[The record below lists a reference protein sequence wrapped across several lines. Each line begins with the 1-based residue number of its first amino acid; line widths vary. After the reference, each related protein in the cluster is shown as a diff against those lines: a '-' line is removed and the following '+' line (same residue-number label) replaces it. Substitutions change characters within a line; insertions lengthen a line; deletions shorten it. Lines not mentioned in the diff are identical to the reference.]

1 MIARHITSHD
11 ENGMRLLGIGRE
23 IHRTPTQQALENLA
37 MDLASREGSVI
48 YAQQRCMDGAA
59 ISKAYHCEGR
69 VIVDSVYFSTIEELK
84 RLYTRTPLGDGLFFA
99 AASTLGR
106 PTALPSPASEALKSD
121 ASFDE
126 FADAVN
132 SLFPDE
138 DALADVIC
146 ALRTP
151 ILPLAVMGDM
161 PDGEFSRKLYMAL
174 ELILRSLPADAAA
187 RLDFIT
193 LCGGEGA
200 CAGLTGYTADEN
212 PECDAY
218 ISLPDGARSIDAIP
232 SQGDYARADALLAG
246 TLDDIMDA
254 SIAGDG
260 APAAAAAPAPRP
272 RPQPKSEPQPVQ
284 PVDTDCADSPALS
297 QIDLD
302 KAQQTL
308 SASLR
313 YANSHEFRRF
323 TTGFLHLRA
332 SMEPQLYFRYCL
344 KYSDYLH
351 RLDHPMCEVYDA
363 ELAALYQQPPAG
375 LMAVQIALTLTGY
388 PGALR
393 GAIKHLDRAGVLD
406 RFISD
411 TLPRMNVGDKPEEY
425 ALTLLSIRATLKAC
439 VPDERRTLVTDS
451 IAKAVNESLP
461 GAIRRVSAAALCSVR
476 DALDSLIDE
485 EPALGEGAFDP
496 AMSEIIDRIEF
507 KRMDEHAEE
516 TYPALDFA
524 YSYVR
529 QWDGQVTDKQ
539 RAICLWGRLMSGC
552 SDWHGCVMEGALRLR
567 AHEPGKP
574 RGLWA
579 LSTVFRRD
587 VRRRAGQDSDKRVG
601 VIITMLT
608 ALRFDSQNNWRIDE
622 LGDVLERLGDAGE
635 GLVREFWQQVDTR
648 VDLLPV
654 DMLNAAH
661 DVADGRGA
669 QTLRPTRGRSQREDD
684 DYADDDYLDSPRSR
698 YAEMSTATRVAPVRG
713 QIGLRR
719 GALFPRGRARTHGRH
734 ARARPRIRRAAGDAR
749 LGFVQRARG
758 QRPSI
763 GRQARAQTRLFI
775 RPGRSGRRPRRTKL
789 RRRDVAVPCRKPPR
803 EEALVRGHGDAGRAG
818 DCGHRVGGVLRR
830 QVSEIVRSNP
840 FRNGILI
847 ETPPAKSGFCYC
859 NRRRNVI

>member
-48 YAQQRCMDGAA
+48 YAQQRCMDGAT
-59 ISKAYHCEGR
+59 ISKAYHCDGC

-84 RLYTRTPLGDGLFFA
+84 RLYTRAPLGDGLFFA

-161 PDGEFSRKLYMAL
+161 PGGEFSRKLYMAL

-272 RPQPKSEPQPVQ
+272 MPQLQPKPEPQPVQ
-284 PVDTDCADSPALS
+284 PVQTDCADSPALS

-552 SDWHGCVMEGALRLR
+552 SDWHGCVMEGALRLLAPMNPVNR
-567 AHEPGKP
+567 VDFMG
-574 RGLWA
+574 
-579 LSTVFRRD
+579 F
-587 VRRRAGQDSDKRVG
+587 VRRYFAAMCDGGLDRTQISESV

-684 DYADDDYLDSPRSR
+684 DYAGDGYLDSPRSR
-698 YAEMSTATRVAPVRG
+698 YDEDDYGES
-713 QIGLRR
+713 RR
-719 GALFPRGRARTHGRH
+719 AGSRGRSDYGASRYSREDERERTGDM
-734 ARARPRIRRAAGDAR
+734 RARSREYDAR
-749 LGFVQRARG
+749 LAMRASASYNEREG
-758 QRPSI
+758 S
-763 GRQARAQTRLFI
+763 GRQSGG
-775 RPGRSGRRPRRTKL
+775 RPA
-789 RRRDVAVPCRKPPR
+789 RRRDYSYDPDDPDGG
-803 EEALVRGHGDAGRAG
+803 RGGRSFGDAMSRYRAES
-818 DCGHRVGGVLRR
+818 RR
-830 QVSEIVRSNP
+830 ERKRLSADTVMLGALAIVAIGSV
-840 FRNGILI
+840 
-847 ETPPAKSGFCYC
+847 AFCAVKYLK
-859 NRRRNVI
+859 